1 MSISSRHAGP
11 AAHRCQTA
19 IPRLM
24 TGLARAGRSVGP
36 VIIALLITGGL
47 LLIMGVD
54 PLEYYG
60 YILRKG
66 LLTPV
71 GLQATLTRM
80 GPLLLIGASL
90 IVAFRAGLWNLGG
103 DGQFLLAAVIASA
116 AAAPL
121 DSLGAPLWLTLGT
134 GLLAGAAT
142 GAVWSLLPAMLKA
155 WQDINEIITSLMM
168 SFLGISLANVL
179 VKLAFF
185 DPGTTVPETRTLPYE
200 HRLPSLFGTHISSGL
215 LIGLVLI
222 IAVHWLMTRTAFGL
236 QVRAIGANPRAAVHA
251 GLPLPLLTIAVFAL
265 SSALA
270 GLAGAVEVL
279 GIEGNVRADWNPAYS
294 LVVVPL
300 VFLARFNGYG
310 TIAFV
315 FVFSVLSIGSESA
328 ARRMGVPNH
337 FTLVTIA
344 ILLLVLALTEMAA
357 QRRRDRRGGE

>member
-1 MSISSRHAGP
+1 MNAL
-11 AAHRCQTA
+11 
-19 IPRLM
+19 PRLSRWLQQ
-24 TGLARAGRSVGP
+24 GLAQIGWSVGP
-36 VIIALLITGGL
+36 VFIALLITGGL
-47 LLIMGVD
+47 LLLMGVN

-71 GLQATLTRM
+71 GCQAALTRM

-103 DGQFLLAAVIASA
+103 DGQFLLGAVTASA
-116 AAAPL
+116 LAAPL
-121 DSLGAPLWLTLGT
+121 DGLGAPVWLTLGA

-142 GAVWSLLPAMLKA
+142 GAVWSLLPAILKA
-155 WQDINEIITSLMM
+155 WQDINEIITTLMM

-179 VKLAFF
+179 VKLTFF
-185 DPGTTVPETRTLPYE
+185 DPRTTVPQTRTLPYE
-200 HRLPSLFGTHISSGL
+200 HRLPSLFGTDISSGV
-215 LIGLVLI
+215 LIGLAAM
-222 IAVHWLMTRTAFGL
+222 IAVHWLLTRTAFGL
-236 QVRAIGANPRAAVHA
+236 RLRTIGANPRAAMHA
-251 GLPLPLLTIAVFAL
+251 GLPLRPLTMAVFAL

-337 FTLVTIA
+337 FTLVTVA

-357 QRRRDRRGGE
+357 LRRRHGRSGS